1 MITINKEQ
9 LFIITFLI
17 LSIFAFIIVFIKEYL
32 EAKLEDEKD
41 EFVKKEIDEFK
52 KNKDSVNRQID
63 KQKAFWELYYKRQFE
78 FWKHDY
84 LAKKL
89 DRISIK
95 LIGNETMT
103 IDYVDIKIQ
112 DKFLVIRDKDLN
124 EILINI
130 DFIREVRYYEAG
142 NTRGS
147 SEDDK
152 G

>member
-1 MITINKEQ
+1 MLTLNKEQ
-9 LFIITFLI
+9 LIIITFLI

-32 EAKLEDEKD
+32 EAKLKDEKD
-41 EFVKKEIDEFK
+41 NFIKREID
-52 KNKDSVNRQID
+52 NRIQREAHYRSYLESHY
-63 KQKAFWELYYKRQFE
+63 KQQFE
-78 FWKHDY
+78 WWKRDY

-89 DRISIK
+89 DRVSIR
-95 LIGNETMT
+95 LTGNETMT
-103 IDYVDIKIQ
+103 IDYVDIQKN

-130 DFIREVRYYEAG
+130 DFIREVRYYDSG